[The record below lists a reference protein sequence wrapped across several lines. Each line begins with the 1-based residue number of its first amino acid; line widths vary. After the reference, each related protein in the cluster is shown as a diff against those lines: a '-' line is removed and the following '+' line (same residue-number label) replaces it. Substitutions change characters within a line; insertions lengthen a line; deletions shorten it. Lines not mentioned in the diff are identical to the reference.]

1 MTTPI
6 HEQLDTLHVK
16 VNQLVNH
23 LISAKQQHTQ
33 IQQQMQQQLDSL
45 VLENQNLKNTLDQ
58 SSQKINQILE
68 QWFPELTE

>member
-23 LISAKQQHTQ
+23 LISAKQQHSQ

-45 VLENQNLKNTLDQ
+45 ILENQNLKNTLDQ